1 MKTTHLDN
9 EINRLKWLKRK
20 GDLSPIGENTLI
32 EYEAIKQAL
41 ATLNA
46 IPDVVEQTE
55 QYFCEHAY
63 DTYGSPCPTQCDRC
77 HLVENI

>member
-41 ATLNA
+41 SIAN
-46 IPDVVEQTE
+46 VVRQSESL
-55 QYFCEHAY
+55 CEVCNN
-63 DTYGSPCPTQCDRC
+63 DGVFETSDGFTTNCPRC
-77 HLVENI
+77 N

>member
-32 EYEAIKQAL
+32 EYEGDKASIG
-41 ATLNA
+41 
-46 IPDVVEQTE
+46 
-55 QYFCEHAY
+55 Y
-63 DTYGSPCPTQCDRC
+63 TQCYT
-77 HLVENI
+77 